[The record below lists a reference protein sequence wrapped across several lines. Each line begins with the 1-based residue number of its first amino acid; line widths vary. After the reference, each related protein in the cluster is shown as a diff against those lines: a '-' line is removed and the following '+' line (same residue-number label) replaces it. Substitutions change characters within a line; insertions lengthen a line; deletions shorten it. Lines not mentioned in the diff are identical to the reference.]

1 MNRKLNTLLFILA
14 ASVGNIVIMIVLM
27 VALLGLASIIVPAN
41 VSPGLGQIIFLLVFA
56 ASIGGSF
63 FIYHK
68 FVGFISKKID
78 MEKYF
83 HPIFRGRRRQ

>member
-1 MNRKLNTLLFILA
+1 M
-14 ASVGNIVIMIVLM
+14 GNIVVMIVLM
-27 VALLGLASIIVPAN
+27 VALLGIASNIVPAN
-41 VSPGLGQIIFLLVFA
+41 VSPGLGQIIFLLIFA
-56 ASIGGSF
+56 AAIGGSF